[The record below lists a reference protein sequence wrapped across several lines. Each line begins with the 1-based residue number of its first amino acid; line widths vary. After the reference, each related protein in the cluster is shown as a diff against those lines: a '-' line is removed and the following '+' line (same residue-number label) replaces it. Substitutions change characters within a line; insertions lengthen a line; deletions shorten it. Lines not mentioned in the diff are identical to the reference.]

1 MPTPRS
7 KSILRR
13 ASISSACSTRP
24 QVVHVNDSSPAGPT
38 LGSWVADP
46 TRTICVIDGAKRTFL
61 IPGGA
66 KGYSLGNTSDSNG
79 LSQLMMEESE
89 SEQSSIQMGYNPTL
103 SGGDGSFLNGSN
115 IFGPQEAFYPID
127 IEDLFGLDDI
137 DESLIV
143 DDDDV
148 DEFEQDLQIA
158 DFLDFST
165 DDGDDDGTG
174 RDNSDGEY
182 EEGEG
187 DDEDDEDDDDE
198 CVPAADP
205 SEAML
210 ALWDHV
216 AVTSFRKRQIQHT
229 QGHHASNLIAP
240 NTAKD
245 RRLSQTITPTRK
257 NKLKQKYLAKGA
269 GSSLKKNVTNRKS
282 GANFGAGN
290 QWDPL
295 FENL

>member
-1 MPTPRS
+1 M
-7 KSILRR
+7 LRR
-13 ASISSACSTRP
+13 ASISSVCSTRP
-24 QVVHVNDSSPAGPT
+24 QVVHVDDSSPSGPT

-66 KGYSLGNTSDSNG
+66 KGYSLGDTSDSNA
-79 LSQLMMEESE
+79 LSQLMMMEESE
-89 SEQSSIQMGYNPTL
+89 SEQSSVQMGYNPTL
-103 SGGDGSFLNGSN
+103 SGGDGLFSNGSN
-115 IFGPQEAFYPID
+115 ILGPSDSFYPIN

-137 DESLIV
+137 GDSLIV

-165 DDGDDDGTG
+165 DDGNDDDTG
-174 RDNSDGEY
+174 RDNSDDEY

-187 DDEDDEDDDDE
+187 DDNDDYDEDGDE
-198 CVPAADP
+198 CIPAADP

-229 QGHHASNLIAP
+229 QGHHTNNLTP
-240 NTAKD
+240 NTTKD

-257 NKLKQKYLAKGA
+257 KKLKQKYLAKGA
-269 GSSLKKNVTNRKS
+269 DTGLKKKIASRKS
-282 GANFGAGN
+282 GTNFGAGS
-290 QWDPL
+290 QWGPL
-295 FENL
+295 FEDL

>member
-1 MPTPRS
+1 M
-7 KSILRR
+7 LRR
-13 ASISSACSTRP
+13 ASISSTYSTHP
-24 QVVHVNDSSPAGPT
+24 QVVHVDDSSPSGPT

-66 KGYSLGNTSDSNG
+66 KGYSLGDTSDPNA
-79 LSQLMMEESE
+79 LSQLMMMEESE
-89 SEQSSIQMGYNPTL
+89 SEQSSVRVGYNPTL
-103 SGGDGSFLNGSN
+103 SGLTRGDGLFLNGDDLL
-115 IFGPQEAFYPID
+115 GHPEAFYPID

-137 DESLIV
+137 GEGLIV

-165 DDGDDDGTG
+165 DDGNDDGTG
-174 RDNSDGEY
+174 HDNSDDES

-187 DDEDDEDDDDE
+187 DDDDGYDDDDDE
-198 CVPAADP
+198 CIPTADP

-229 QGHHASNLIAP
+229 QGHHTNNLIAP

-257 NKLKQKYLAKGA
+257 RKLKQKYLAKGPDT
-269 GSSLKKNVTNRKS
+269 GLKKKITSRKS
-282 GANFGAGN
+282 GTSFGAGS
-290 QWDPL
+290 QWGPL
-295 FENL
+295 FEDL

>member
-1 MPTPRS
+1 M
-7 KSILRR
+7 
-13 ASISSACSTRP
+13 
-24 QVVHVNDSSPAGPT
+24 VHVDDSSPSGPT

-66 KGYSLGNTSDSNG
+66 KGYSLGDTSDSNA
-79 LSQLMMEESE
+79 LSQLMMMEESE
-89 SEQSSIQMGYNPTL
+89 SEQSSVQMGYNPTL
-103 SGGDGSFLNGSN
+103 SGGNGLFSNGSN
-115 IFGPQEAFYPID
+115 ILRPSDAFHPID
-127 IEDLFGLDDI
+127 IEDLFGLNDI

-165 DDGDDDGTG
+165 DDGNDDTG
-174 RDNSDGEY
+174 RDNSDDEY

-187 DDEDDEDDDDE
+187 NNDDYDEDDDE
-198 CVPAADP
+198 CIPAADP

-216 AVTSFRKRQIQHT
+216 AVTSFRKRQIQHI
-229 QGHHASNLIAP
+229 QGHHTSNLIAP
-240 NTAKD
+240 NTTKD

-257 NKLKQKYLAKGA
+257 KKLKQKYLAKGTDT
-269 GSSLKKNVTNRKS
+269 SLKKKIASRKS
-282 GANFGAGN
+282 GTNFGAGS
-290 QWDPL
+290 QWGDL
-295 FENL
+295 

>member
-7 KSILRR
+7 KSMLRR
-13 ASISSACSTRP
+13 ASISSACSARP
-24 QVVHVNDSSPAGPT
+24 QVVHVNDSSPTGPT

-103 SGGDGSFLNGSN
+103 SGGDGSFSNGSN

-165 DDGDDDGTG
+165 DDGDDDGTV

-187 DDEDDEDDDDE
+187 DDEDDDDDE

-269 GSSLKKNVTNRKS
+269 GTNLKKSIRKS